1 LDLSADRLMVQVAD
15 DGIPFNPLPM
25 DKPDTKMSLDDRKI
39 GGLGI
44 HLVRHMMSKVSYQR
58 RVGKNVITM
67 IEYLNP
73 D

>member
-1 LDLSADRLMVQVAD
+1 M
-15 DGIPFNPLPM
+15 PFNPLAIE
-25 DKPDTKMSLDDRKI
+25 KPDTELALEKRKI

-73 D
+73 K

>member
-1 LDLSADRLMVQVAD
+1 
-15 DGIPFNPLPM
+15 M
-25 DKPDTKMSLDDRKI
+25 DKPDTKLSLDDRKI